1 MLIIIDA
8 RIPKEAKTKL
18 AEYGE
23 IIEFQTENISY
34 SAISGH
40 PDIFL
45 CQLPK
50 KLICAPNIPKKY
62 HSILSQYKYPYKI
75 GKQAV
80 GSEFPETTLYNCLV
94 DENYIFHKKGFS
106 DKQILN
112 EIPKHKFISIP
123 QAYSRCSMIAL
134 PGNIYITSDRGIEQ
148 ALKLN
153 GLSVHYFA
161 AERILLPGM
170 NHGFIGGALAYYSGK
185 VFAIGDPDFHPWG
198 NEFRK
203 LIQKQGIPLI
213 PLYYGPFFDGGGIFF
228 LEND

>member
-8 RIPKEAKTKL
+8 RLPKEAKTEL
-18 AEYGE
+18 AKYGE
-23 IIEFQTENISY
+23 IIAFQTENISY

-50 KLICAPNIPKKY
+50 TLICAPNIPKNY
-62 HSILSQYKYPYKI
+62 RSILEQHNISFKI

-80 GSEFPETTLYNCLV
+80 GSKFPETTFYNCLV
-94 DENYIFHKKGFS
+94 DESYIFHKKGFS

-123 QAYSRCSMIAL
+123 QAYSRCSLIAL
-134 PGNIYITSDRGIEQ
+134 PGNIYITSDRGIEK
-148 ALKLN
+148 ALKQS
-153 GLSVHYFA
+153 GLSVYYFA
-161 AERILLPGM
+161 AESILLPGM
-170 NHGFIGGALAYYSGK
+170 KHGFIGGALAYYSGK
-185 VFAIGDPDFHPWG
+185 VFAIGNPDFHSWG
-198 NEFRK
+198 KEFRE
-203 LIQKQGIPLI
+203 LIHKQNLQLI
-213 PLYYGPFFDGGGIFF
+213 SLYNGPFFDGGGIFF